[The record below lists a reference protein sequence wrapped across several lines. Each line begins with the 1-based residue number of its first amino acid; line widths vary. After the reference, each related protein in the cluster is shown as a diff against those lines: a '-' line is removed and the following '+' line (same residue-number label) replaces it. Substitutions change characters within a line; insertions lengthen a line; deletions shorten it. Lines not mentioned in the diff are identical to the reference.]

1 MIASSVTA
9 ASSHPQLLRSS
20 PAENVKPARVGPAG
34 ATGPGTCTI
43 DRPNI
48 RGLLDL
54 LARHQTSAAC
64 LREQF
69 LSLPDGPLRQ
79 AVWDGYCA
87 LHAANQVLIRD
98 MADLGCLLHVVV
110 V

>member
-1 MIASSVTA
+1 MIASPVTA
-9 ASSHPQLLRSS
+9 ASSHLQLLRSS

-54 LARHQTSAAC
+54 LARQQTSAAV
-64 LREQF
+64 LHEQF
-69 LSLPDGPLRQ
+69 LALADGPLRQ
-79 AVWDGYCA
+79 AAWDGFCA
-87 LHAANQVLIRD
+87 LKDAIRVSTRD